1 MIAQPHQTDV
11 RPASTVERIAD
22 RPAGSNEW
30 TRVREVR
37 PAPVERTTGLVQGPP
52 SGPDLFG
59 PTVEKPSSGQRAAR
73 TTASG
78 KPQSGPTPVRTV
90 LLVLG
95 GSTAGAGIAGHLTVV
110 LSSTAPFE
118 ILGWLIVGGGVLVAV
133 VKMGRAVAAYLP
145 GSGAR

>member
-11 RPASTVERIAD
+11 RPDVTVERIAD

-30 TRVREVR
+30 TPVREVR
-37 PAPVERTTGLVQGPP
+37 PAPVERTTGLVQGRPP

-59 PTVEKPSSGQRAAR
+59 PTVEKPSSGQR

-78 KPQSGPTPVRTV
+78 KPQSGPAPVRTV

-110 LSSTAPFE
+110 LSSKAPFE
-118 ILGWLIVGGGVLVAV
+118 FLGWLIVAGGVLVAV
-133 VKMGRAVAAYLP
+133 VKLGRAVASRLP
-145 GSGAR
+145 GSAR